1 MKRFFFLAVAAT
13 AMFAACAKTEV
24 VPTGEAQEISFVAVN
39 KVATKVP
46 VTGTTFNEEDDMD
59 VVAHLVSGY
68 GVNDDK
74 PFFKETN
81 FKYNLTA
88 GSWTGGRYW
97 PLSDAVIS
105 FLAVT
110 NTGGKV
116 AGHVQNTFDE
126 TTPAA
131 KVVSVLTGNNDET
144 QTDLMFAAGVGT
156 HKQGDASY
164 TKVGMVFKH
173 ALSWINFTVKTTH
186 GNTTS
191 DPKITVNSI
200 TLNDPYVNGT
210 LTVTNAYYADP
221 TNNVT
226 EKLATDWGGLSTADM
241 KVIEKGI
248 TTTAETDE
256 LLLTTTET
264 AFGGNG
270 ILVVPGKQTSFTIN
284 YTITQPDGTASTF
297 EYTYLLNTAGTNN
310 MWVLAKKYVYNITM
324 SLTEIQIAPTVTSW
338 GTPDESDPEFDGVGD
353 DEKK

>member
-1 MKRFFFLAVAAT
+1 MKKFFFLAVAAT
-13 AMFAACAKTEV
+13 CLLASCNKTEI
-24 VPTGEAQEISFVAVN
+24 VPTGDAQEISFVAVN

-46 VTGTTFNEEDDMD
+46 VTGAAFDKDDDMD
-59 VVAHLVSGY
+59 VVAHLVNGY
-68 GVNDDK
+68 GVNEHK
-74 PFFKETN
+74 PFFKETK
-81 FKYNLTA
+81 FDYNSTTE
-88 GSWTGGRYW
+88 SWTGGRYW

-126 TTPAA
+126 TIPAA
-131 KVVSVLTGNNDET
+131 KVVSVLTENNDDT

-156 HKQGDASY
+156 HNQGDAY

-173 ALSWINFTVKTTH
+173 ALSWINFTVRTTH

-221 TNNVT
+221 TNNFT

-241 KVIEKGI
+241 KVNESGI
-248 TTTAETDE
+248 TTTDATDE
-256 LLLTTTET
+256 LLLTTAET

-270 ILVVPGKQTSFTIN
+270 ILVVPDRKS
-284 YTITQPDGTASTF
+284 
-297 EYTYLLNTAGTNN
+297 
-310 MWVLAKKYVYNITM
+310 VV
-324 SLTEIQIAPTVTSW
+324 
-338 GTPDESDPEFDGVGD
+338 
-353 DEKK
+353 

>member
-13 AMFAACAKTEV
+13 ALFAACNKTEV

-59 VVAHLVSGY
+59 VVAHLVDGY
-68 GVNDDK
+68 GVNEHK

-81 FKYNLTA
+81 FDYNSTA

-116 AGHVQNTFDE
+116 GGHVQNTFDE

-186 GNTTS
+186 GSTTS

-264 AFGGNG
+264 AFGGDG

-297 EYTYLLNTAGTNN
+297 EYTHLLNTAGTNN

-338 GTPDESDPEFDGVGD
+338 GTPDVSDPEFDGVGD

>member
-1 MKRFFFLAVAAT
+1 MKKFFLLAVAAT
-13 AMFAACAKTEV
+13 AMLAACNKTEI
-24 VPTGEAQEISFVAVN
+24 VPTSDPQEISFVAVN

-46 VTGTTFNEEDDMD
+46 VTGAAFDKDDDMD
-59 VVAHLVSGY
+59 VVAHLVNGY
-68 GVNDDK
+68 GVNEHK
-74 PFFKETN
+74 PFFKETK
-81 FKYNLTA
+81 FDYNSTTE
-88 GSWTGGRYW
+88 SWTGGRYW

-126 TTPAA
+126 TIPAA
-131 KVVSVLTGNNDET
+131 KVVSVLTENNDDT

-156 HKQGDASY
+156 HNQGDAY

-173 ALSWINFTVKTTH
+173 ALSWINFTVRTTH

-221 TNNVT
+221 TNNFT

-241 KVIEKGI
+241 KVNESGI
-248 TTTAETDE
+248 TTTDATDE
-256 LLLTTTET
+256 LLLTTAET

-284 YTITQPDGTASTF
+284 YTITQPEGTPSTF
-297 EYTYLLNTAGTNN
+297 EYTHLLNTAETNN

-324 SLTEIQIAPTVTSW
+324 SLNEIQITPSVTPW
-338 GTPDESDPEFDGVGD
+338 EEIESDPKFDGYGV

>member
-1 MKRFFFLAVAAT
+1 MKKFFFLAVAAT
-13 AMFAACAKTEV
+13 CLLASCNKTEI
-24 VPTGEAQEISFVAVN
+24 VPTGDAQEISFVAVN

-46 VTGTTFNEEDDMD
+46 VTGAAFDKDDDMD
-59 VVAHLVSGY
+59 VVAHLVNGY
-68 GVNDDK
+68 GVNEHK
-74 PFFKETN
+74 PFFKETK
-81 FKYNLTA
+81 FDYNSTTE
-88 GSWTGGRYW
+88 SWTGGRYW

-126 TTPAA
+126 TIPAA
-131 KVVSVLTGNNDET
+131 KVVSVLTENNDDT

-156 HKQGDASY
+156 HNQGDAY

-173 ALSWINFTVKTTH
+173 ALSWINFTVRTTH

-221 TNNVT
+221 TNNFT

-241 KVIEKGI
+241 KVNESGI
-248 TTTAETDE
+248 TTTDATDE
-256 LLLTTTET
+256 LLLTTAET

-284 YTITQPDGTASTF
+284 YTITQPEGTSSTF
-297 EYTYLLNTAGTNN
+297 EYTHLLNTAETNN

-324 SLTEIQIAPTVTSW
+324 SLNEIQITPSVTPW
-338 GTPDESDPEFDGVGD
+338 EEIESDPKFDGYGV

>member
-13 AMFAACAKTEV
+13 AMLAACNKTEI
-24 VPTGEAQEISFVAVN
+24 VPAGDAQEISFVAVN

-46 VTGTTFNEEDDMD
+46 VDGAAFDKDDDMD
-59 VVAHLVSGY
+59 VVAHLVNGY
-68 GVNDDK
+68 GVNEHK

-81 FKYNLTA
+81 FDYNSTTD
-88 GSWTGGRYW
+88 SWTGGRYW

-110 NTGGKV
+110 NTGGKIG
-116 AGHVQNTFDE
+116 GHVQNTFDS

-131 KVVSVLTGNNDET
+131 KVESVLTGNDDAT

-156 HKQGDASY
+156 HNQGDPY

-186 GNTTS
+186 GNTAS

-210 LTVTNAYYADP
+210 LTVTNDYYADP

-226 EKLATDWGGLSTADM
+226 EKLATDWSGLSTADM
-241 KVIEKGI
+241 KVIETGI
-248 TTTAETDE
+248 TTTEATDE
-256 LLLTTTET
+256 LLLTTTST

-284 YTITQPDGTASTF
+284 YTITQPEGTSSTF
-297 EYTYLLNTAGTNN
+297 EYTHLLNTAETNN

-324 SLTEIQIAPTVTSW
+324 SLTEIQITPSVTPW
-338 GTPDESDPEFDGVGD
+338 GDPNVSNPEFDGVGV

>member
-1 MKRFFFLAVAAT
+1 
-13 AMFAACAKTEV
+13 
-24 VPTGEAQEISFVAVN
+24 VN
-39 KVATKVP
+39 
-46 VTGTTFNEEDDMD
+46 
-59 VVAHLVSGY
+59 GY
-68 GVNDDK
+68 GVNGDK
-74 PFFKETN
+74 PFFTETN
-81 FKYNLTA
+81 FDYNSTT

-110 NTGGKV
+110 NTGGEV
-116 AGHVQNTFDE
+116 TGHVQNTFDG
-126 TTPAA
+126 TVPAS
-131 KVVSVLTGNNDET
+131 KVVSVLIGNDDAS

-156 HKQGDASY
+156 HNQGDASY

-186 GNTTS
+186 GDATS

-221 TNNVT
+221 ANNVT
-226 EKLATDWGGLSTADM
+226 EKLATDWGALSTADM

-248 TTTAETDE
+248 TTTAEADE
-256 LLLTTTET
+256 LLLTTTEK

-284 YTITQPDGTASTF
+284 YTITQPDETASTF
-297 EYTYLLNTAGTNN
+297 EYTHLLNTAGTNN

-324 SLTEIQIAPTVTSW
+324 SLTEIQIAPSVTSW
-338 GTPDESDPEFDGVGD
+338 GTPDESDPVFDGVGD
-353 DEKK
+353 IEKK